1 MRYWH
6 CAVCGYFKTRVVMGE
21 PYLAPWHEHGRRGR
35 VSILQ
40 LRPEEFYGHA
50 ESVHAPTFGNPY
62 EFEESQMKTCET
74 CKGTG
79 QVVEVPK
86 GGDIVEVMFGRNAG
100 LLGLVVGQQTKG
112 LYDIGKGMGNQ
123 IMVLALK
130 SGESYSLDPNAIKIR
145 HGHIHIDR

>member
-74 CKGTG
+74 CQGTG
-79 QVVEVPK
+79 RVEEPLKV
-86 GGDIVEVMFGRNAG
+86 GDIVESIQSRSLSIVTSAQPVGGSLQTVYISGPRRG
-100 LLGLVVGQQTKG
+100 LGDTWFCPQRS
-112 LYDIGKGMGNQ
+112 
-123 IMVLALK
+123 LK
-130 SGESYSLDPNAIKIR
+130 R
-145 HGHIHIDR
+145 VHGHIHIDR